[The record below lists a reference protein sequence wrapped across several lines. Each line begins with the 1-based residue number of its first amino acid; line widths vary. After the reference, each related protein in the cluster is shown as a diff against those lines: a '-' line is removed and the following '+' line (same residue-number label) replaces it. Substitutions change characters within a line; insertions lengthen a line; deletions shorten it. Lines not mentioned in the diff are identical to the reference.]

1 MGSRI
6 EMVGFRWIQGIQ
18 DRDGRVQVD
27 ISDLGQR
34 WQGLGRYV
42 RLRQRWYRVQEDIW
56 DLGYRWQGSGGCM
69 GSRVLMVGFRWI
81 YRIQG
86 IDRVQVDILDIYGI
100 QMVGFRWIYGIQG
113 IDGRVQVDIQN
124 LGYRQGSSRYK
135 GYWVYRWQGSGGYI
149 GSRIEMVVL
158 IWTFNIQDR
167 DDPERRAQIED
178 ESIIQV
184 RYVSI

>member
-1 MGSRI
+1 
-6 EMVGFRWIQGIQ
+6 MVGFRWIYGIQ

-27 ISDLGQR
+27 IGNLGQR
-34 WQGLGRYV
+34 RQGLGGYIGSRIEMV
-42 RLRQRWYRVQEDIW
+42 GFRQICQIKVEMVQG
-56 DLGYRWQGSGGCM
+56 LGGYM
-69 GSRVLMVGFRWI
+69 GSRV
-81 YRIQG
+81 
-86 IDRVQVDILDIYGI
+86 
-100 QMVGFRWIYGIQG
+100 QMVGFRWMYGIQG
-113 IDGRVQVDIQN
+113 INGRVQVDIQNLGYRQGSSGYIGYIWYIDGRVQMDIWN

-149 GSRIEMVVL
+149 GSKIEMVVL
-158 IWTFNIQDR
+158 IWIFNIQDR